1 MAIIPLKAWYLDGY
15 EPLSEVIQRPQDLRL
30 NRNSLLKSGLR
41 ADFLDDGAMV
51 QGAAWFE
58 AYLEGAEVL
67 FYIEGSGGYAI
78 ANLDLLSQEIYFT
91 KQDIN
96 ARFDP
101 VVLVSTAEPEG
112 ELVGAL
118 GEILE
123 ELNRRSRLPLT
134 LKLAPRPVGVI
145 SPAHLRQIRKSL
157 VWIADLTPEG
167 RVDPLVS
174 LELGYA
180 IAQKRPG
187 QILTVQTTDG
197 PLPYHLPNPQTLI
210 IPPGAATAALLTPW
224 LETTLARFNLLS
236 ISRSERELAH

>member
-51 QGAAWFE
+51 QGAAWFQ

-96 ARFDP
+96 AVFDP
-101 VVLVSTAEPEG
+101 VVLVSTAEPAG
-112 ELVGAL
+112 ELVAALEEIL
-118 GEILE
+118 GE
-123 ELNRRSRLPLT
+123 LNQRSRLPLV
-134 LKLAPRPVGVI
+134 LKLAPRPTGVI
-145 SPAHLRQIRKSL
+145 TPAHLRQIRKSL
-157 VWIADLTPEG
+157 VWIADLT
-167 RVDPLVS
+167 VDPLVN

-187 QILTVQTTDG
+187 QILTLQTSQDS
-197 PLPYHLPNPQTLI
+197 LPYRVPHPQTLI
-210 IPPGAATAALLTPW
+210 IPPGANAVALLTPW
-224 LETTLARFNLLS
+224 LETTLSRFNLLS
-236 ISRSERELAH
+236 VSRSERELAH

>member
-51 QGAAWFE
+51 QGAAWFQ

-96 ARFDP
+96 AVFDP
-101 VVLVSTAEPEG
+101 VVLVSTTEKEG
-112 ELVGAL
+112 EWVAAL
-118 GEILE
+118 GQILGD
-123 ELNRRSRLPLT
+123 LNRRSRLPLT
-134 LKLAPRPVGVI
+134 LKLAPRPLEMI
-145 SPAHLRQIRKSL
+145 TPAHLRQIRKSL
-157 VWIADLTPEG
+157 VWIADLTA
-167 RVDPLVS
+167 DPLVS

-187 QILTVQTTDG
+187 QILTIQTSET
-197 PLPYHLPNPQTLI
+197 PLPYRLPNAQTLI
-210 IPPGAATAALLTPW
+210 IPPGADPIALLTPW

-236 ISRSERELAH
+236 LGRSERELPH